1 MNRARPRQLP
11 FELKHQPGY
20 ERDNLIVAGSNR
32 AAVDLVDRW
41 PDWVAPVVIL
51 AGPTGSGKTH
61 MAQVWQQKT
70 GALLVDPSNISAD
83 IHERASIQPMLIEDI
98 GDVTLDETGLFH
110 LINSVRQHAAQGP
123 GPSLLM
129 TSRLWPAAWGVKL
142 PDLASR
148 LKAATVVEIAA
159 PDDMLLTCVIHKL
172 FADRQ
177 VEVEPHVVS
186 YLVSR
191 IERSLNAAIKVVDQ
205 LDRLALEQKSRIT
218 RTLAAQ
224 VLNSSALT
232 DLTDSND
239 RQKDETSS
247 PQKR

>member
-1 MNRARPRQLP
+1 MIEARPRQLP

-61 MAQVWQQKT
+61 MAQIWQEKT
-70 GALLVDPSNISAD
+70 GALLVDPSNISAAVQ
-83 IHERASIQPMLIEDI
+83 ERAIIQPMLIEDI

-129 TSRLWPAAWGVKL
+129 TSRLWPVAWGVKL

-159 PDDMLLTCVIHKL
+159 PDDMLLTYVIHKL

-205 LDRLALEQKSRIT
+205 LDRVALEQKSRIT
-218 RTLAAQ
+218 RNLAAQ
-224 VLNSSALT
+224 VL
-232 DLTDSND
+232 
-239 RQKDETSS
+239 SS
-247 PQKR
+247 PALADIVYSGDKEEDEAIAADKP

>member
-1 MNRARPRQLP
+1 MSEARPRQLP

-61 MAQVWQQKT
+61 MAQVWQEKT

-83 IHERASIQPMLIEDI
+83 IQERASIQPMLIEDI

-159 PDDMLLTCVIHKL
+159 PDDMLLTYVIHKL

-177 VEVEPHVVS
+177 VDVEPYVVS

-191 IERSLNAAIKVVDQ
+191 IERSLNAAIRVVDQ
-205 LDRLALEQKSRIT
+205 LDRVALEQKSRIT
-218 RTLAAQ
+218 RILAAQ
-224 VLNSSALT
+224 VLNSPALADIVYSGEKEDGGT
-232 DLTDSND
+232 QAS
-239 RQKDETSS
+239 KI
-247 PQKR
+247 